1 MPPDLT
7 SFFSSIM
14 NDPQALLE
22 LIGVIL
28 AIIGLLLAISPKIY
42 RWLRNYLDRRS
53 LKKRLGAEL
62 YTKEDIVRA
71 TKFYIKPDCQDVDP
85 SQEADIRAVHA
96 VKNKLFETVDG
107 LLQNPE
113 KFKYLIVLADSGM
126 GKTAFVLNYYARHWR
141 SSFRRRKFKIALVP
155 LGIKDADSQIQKIE
169 DQSDTVLFLDAFD
182 EDTRAIK
189 NHRQR
194 LADLLELC
202 SGFRQ
207 ILITCRT
214 QFFRKEEEIPR
225 EAGIIKFSTIDLGDN
240 REYIFYK
247 LYLSPFTDEQV
258 KRYLKQRFHFWQRN
272 KCRRV
277 QEIINKIQQLTV
289 RPMLLAYIPE
299 LVKSNKQFSY
309 SFQLYEEMV
318 DKWLEREKPFVRNKE
333 ELRSFSEQLAIDL
346 YQKRGTR
353 GAEKVHYSEI
363 APLAQS
369 FGINL
374 KDWQLRGRSLLNR
387 DVAGNYKFAHR
398 SIMEYLFV
406 KRFLE
411 LKPAERFKIEWT
423 DQMKKFLLEMICQEA
438 EVNHKFPDL
447 SQIIL
452 TQFDLKELMRLK
464 FTPIIKLRSKH
475 QRLSTEQVTRMLNQ
489 HDFFDSIY
497 NKKGKGIQ
505 HLYLELGDESRVVF
519 DLATGLM
526 WQQGGSSEPMKFE
539 EVQNWIA
546 DLNRKR
552 YAGYNDWRLP
562 TLEEAM
568 SLMEPKKLNK
578 DLYIDQ
584 VFGSQQRW
592 IWTSDPYSGA
602 AGAPWVVVFR
612 GGSCD
617 SSYLSINYYVRAV
630 RFGQSSP

>member
-411 LKPAERFKIEWT
+411 LKPAKRFKIEWT

-602 AGAPWVVVFR
+602 AGAQWVVLFL
-612 GGSCD
+612 GGACD
-617 SSYLSINYYVRAV
+617 YSSLPINYYVRAV

>member
-602 AGAPWVVVFR
+602 AGAQWVVGFYS
-612 GGSCD
+612 G
-617 SSYLSINYYVRAV
+617 
-630 RFGQSSP
+630 